1 RRPGAPGPHERRVL
15 RDRGG
20 PRHRGRRIPPACPR
34 VRSRSA
40 PGGPHR
46 LLRDR
51 PSRRRDRGAQRSGVE
66 RAAGGRDPPAHR
78 PDALCAHGRCTD
90 AAARAGGRGLVPGP
104 SRPHRPGRARPA
116 IWTARIHDATLRR
129 THDPRTPHC
138 CGEPMTHPSHPTG
151 SAIHRPDAARPS
163 RRAGVAAASALAL
176 AVIPAMSANLLL
188 GASVFE
194 DIHKGF
200 PDTGTA
206 VTAAALRGAADLAA
220 LVSLGAVV
228 SVLFLHPRTPRG
240 AGRLR
245 FGPDMSILTWSSGV
259 WAALA
264 AANVLVSAPESN
276 GVPLSRLAELGAFG
290 PLYTFGYMPRA
301 WTVTTV
307 GAAVLWL
314 CSYWST
320 RWTTLLPGL
329 WAGVVGASAPVVV
342 GQVLVGPH
350 HDVGSDAGTIQ
361 LLAAALL
368 LGPVLVAEGIRWLSR
383 DPSRRGP
390 LDVHLLLRTAVF
402 GTWIVLAMD
411 LVLMWFMLAGTRPWD
426 SMTGL
431 LFLIRLALLAALL
444 ATLTTARRRSP
455 HRTLEPALLIVLW
468 LAVGSAMTRI
478 PPPQYFVPTSIQQVF
493 MGFEVTAPPSL
504 GTLAGEWRLN
514 LLFA

>member
-1 RRPGAPGPHERRVL
+1 
-15 RDRGG
+15 
-20 PRHRGRRIPPACPR
+20 
-34 VRSRSA
+34 
-40 PGGPHR
+40 
-46 LLRDR
+46 
-51 PSRRRDRGAQRSGVE
+51 
-66 RAAGGRDPPAHR
+66 
-78 PDALCAHGRCTD
+78 
-90 AAARAGGRGLVPGP
+90 
-104 SRPHRPGRARPA
+104 
-116 IWTARIHDATLRR
+116 
-129 THDPRTPHC
+129 
-138 CGEPMTHPSHPTG
+138 
-151 SAIHRPDAARPS
+151 
-163 RRAGVAAASALAL
+163 
-176 AVIPAMSANLLL
+176 
-188 GASVFE
+188 
-194 DIHKGF
+194 
-200 PDTGTA
+200 
-206 VTAAALRGAADLAA
+206 
-220 LVSLGAVV
+220 
-228 SVLFLHPRTPRG
+228 
-240 AGRLR
+240 
-245 FGPDMSILTWSSGV
+245 
-259 WAALA
+259 
-264 AANVLVSAPESN
+264 
-276 GVPLSRLAELGAFG
+276 LAELGAFG

-402 GTWIVLAMD
+402 GTWIVLAME

-478 PPPQYFVPTSIQQVF
+478 PPAVLRAHQHPAGLHGVRGHRTSEPRDARGRVEAQPPLRRPGRHGDRHVPRH
-493 MGFEVTAPPSL
+493 GARRAPS
-504 GTLAGEWRLN
+504 GRAMAGRSDARMVRRLA
-514 LLFA
+514 